1 LGAYWILLRCGLLGS
16 KHGYYDPFNI
26 VENTKGIAKMLKKF
40 FSVESSY
47 LAAA

>member
-1 LGAYWILLRCGLLGS
+1 VDFWEASMDTTIHSTSW
-16 KHGYYDPFNI
+16 K
-26 VENTKGIAKMLKKF
+26 NTKGIAKMLKKF